1 MAHQWD
7 ASELPV
13 SWGPKHV
20 SLFFCA
26 GDFRKS
32 PLPSFERSI
41 ICIIW
46 HFFHIEMELFS
57 EANPFPSLRF
67 TLICG
72 CWPEINSHF
81 SCTFC
86 WKSLLQRI
94 WTFFFF
100 FGVCYCTV
108 WWSLSQNRCVYK
120 SMQVIFLY
128 GLNTGLVE
136 TLYVRRCLGVTFRV
150 ENEQGPSFPYYCW
163 KWYCFLAF

>member
-1 MAHQWD
+1 MTHQWD

-13 SWGPKHV
+13 SWGAKYV

-46 HFFHIEMELFS
+46 HFFHIEMKLFS

-72 CWPEINSHF
+72 CWQEINSHF

-94 WTFFFF
+94 WTFFWSATAQ
-100 FGVCYCTV
+100 FGDHCPRIDVFTKAC
-108 WWSLSQNRCVYK
+108 
-120 SMQVIFLY
+120 
-128 GLNTGLVE
+128 
-136 TLYVRRCLGVTFRV
+136 
-150 ENEQGPSFPYYCW
+150 
-163 KWYCFLAF
+163 KWYSCMALTQAWLRPCMWEGILRWRLE